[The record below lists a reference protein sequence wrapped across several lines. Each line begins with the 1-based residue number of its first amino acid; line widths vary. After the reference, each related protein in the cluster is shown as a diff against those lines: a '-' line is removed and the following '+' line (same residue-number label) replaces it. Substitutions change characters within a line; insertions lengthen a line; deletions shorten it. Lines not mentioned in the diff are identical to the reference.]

1 METCLGLFALINLI
15 QLFDTYEK
23 KHAFLVNR
31 DQKPE
36 PERFHR
42 PYVYI

>member
-15 QLFDTYEK
+15 QLFDTHEK
-23 KHAFLVNR
+23 KHAFLGDW

-36 PERFHR
+36 PERFRR